1 MQSSIYKIPQRQP
14 KSLAV
19 IIMQALIAGLLL
31 IVFFMVMWNLTLN
44 AIIREADWRADRL
57 CRIYDVCQ
65 AERGP

>member
-1 MQSSIYKIPQRQP
+1 MPSLIYKLPPQQP

-31 IVFFMVMWNLTLN
+31 IVFFMVLWNLTLN

-57 CRIYDVCQ
+57 CRIYDVCY